1 VGQTSCSGAEVVVQ
15 TRADIS
21 RRERT
26 ESSPAST
33 REWTVSQGS
42 EGQRAFAS
50 SRARREGH
58 IAPRGTISAQCMFY
72 LLFCCAVRRTEKN
85 RGGGAFCLSVFFF
98 AGKVTLE
105 PSRSGPL
112 RYHEAHRHHSLP
124 SEVVGARQQQQYPDE
139 EESFRFAAPPYE
151 STERVFIGYGEDDL
165 PPPYGQGDPGVKDEP
180 EDDKTSL
187 TVPRV
192 PDTGEHGPAPRK
204 RPRSKAVVACTFC
217 QSA

>member
-1 VGQTSCSGAEVVVQ
+1 VGQTSRSGAEVVVQ

-42 EGQRAFAS
+42 EGHRALAS

-58 IAPRGTISAQCMFY
+58 IAPRGTISAQFIFF

-85 RGGGAFCLSVFFF
+85 RGGGAFCLSVVFF

-112 RYHEAHRHHSLP
+112 RYHP
-124 SEVVGARQQQQYPDE
+124 SEVVEARQQQQYPDG
-139 EESFRFAAPPYE
+139 EESFSFAAPPYE